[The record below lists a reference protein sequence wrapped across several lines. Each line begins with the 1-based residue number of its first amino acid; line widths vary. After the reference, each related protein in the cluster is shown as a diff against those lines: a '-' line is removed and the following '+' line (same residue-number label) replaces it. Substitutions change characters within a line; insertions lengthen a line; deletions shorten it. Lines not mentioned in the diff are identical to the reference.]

1 MTMLER
7 TGIPTDDDLEKVIP
21 DKKRLAKGPV
31 VIIECFQKIPCDPC
45 AISCKLGVIKPFKD
59 INDLPQV
66 DFDKCTGC
74 GICISSCPGLAIF
87 VIDMNYSEEKSLIK
101 LPHEMLPLPEK
112 GENVYALDRAGSI
125 LGKVKVIKVLKI
137 KNKTNIISIEVPKS
151 MVMKVRSIKVEDK
164 NNER

>member
-1 MTMLER
+1 MLER
-7 TGIPTDDDLEKVIP
+7 AGIPTDDDLEKVIP
-21 DKKRLAKGPV
+21 DKKRLAQGPV

-45 AISCKLGVIKPFKD
+45 AISCKLGAIKPFKD

-87 VIDMNYSEEKSLIK
+87 VIDMNYSDEKSLVK

-112 GENVYALDRAGSI
+112 GEDVYALDRAGSI

-151 MVMKVRSIKVEDK
+151 MAMKVRSVKVEDR
-164 NNER
+164 NR

>member
-1 MTMLER
+1 MLER

-21 DKKRLAKGPV
+21 DKKRFTQGPV

-45 AISCKLGVIKPFKD
+45 AISCKLGAIKPFKD

-87 VIDMNYSEEKSLIK
+87 VIDVSYSEEKSLIK

-112 GENVYALDRAGSI
+112 GEDVYALDRAGGI
-125 LGKVKVIKVLKI
+125 LGKAKVARVLKI
-137 KNKTNIISIEVPKS
+137 KNKTHIISLEVPKS
-151 MVMKVRSIKVEDK
+151 MAMKVRSIKVEGR
-164 NNER
+164 NQ

>member
-1 MTMLER
+1 MLER

-21 DKKRLAKGPV
+21 DKKRLSQGPV

-45 AISCKLGVIKPFKD
+45 AISCKLGAIKPFKD
-59 INDLPQV
+59 INDLPVV

-74 GICISSCPGLAIF
+74 GVCISSCPGLAIF
-87 VIDMNYSEEKSLIK
+87 VIDVNYSEEKSLIK

-112 GENVYALDRAGSI
+112 GEEVYALDRAGSI
-125 LGKVKVIKVLKI
+125 LGKAKVVRVLKI
-137 KNKTNIISIEVPKS
+137 KNKTHIISLEVPKS

>member
-1 MTMLER
+1 MLER

-21 DKKRLAKGPV
+21 DKKRLAQGPV

-45 AISCKLGVIKPFKD
+45 AISCKLGAIKPFKD

-112 GENVYALDRAGSI
+112 GEDVYALDRAGGI
-125 LGKVKVIKVLKI
+125 LGKAKVVRVLKI
-137 KNKTNIISIEVPKS
+137 KNKTNIISLEVPKS
-151 MVMKVRSIKVEDK
+151 MAMKVRSIKVEDK

>member
-1 MTMLER
+1 MLER

-45 AISCKLGVIKPFKD
+45 AISCKLGAIKPFKD
-59 INDLPQV
+59 INDLPIV

-74 GICISSCPGLAIF
+74 GICISSCPGLAVF
-87 VIDMNYSEEKSLIK
+87 VIDMNYSDEKSLIK

-112 GENVYALDRAGSI
+112 GEDVYALDRAGSI
-125 LGKVKVIKVLKI
+125 LGKVKAVRVLKI
-137 KNKTNIISIEVPKS
+137 KNKTNIISLEVPKS
-151 MVMKVRSIKVEDK
+151 MVMKVRSIKVEGK
-164 NNER
+164 NQ